1 MSSNGNFLDIINELQ
16 SNKESQEKIAL
27 NETNDNFGLVEI
39 SYDEFKENLD
49 KLNHLKNSYQNGKI
63 IITKDCEIYNK
74 IKLYYS
80 QIIRYS
86 NITTETS
93 INIHCIWFW
102 IIYIDEKL
110 NKNIDIT
117 LETVPTNIF
126 IPSLGL
132 IKTIPRFMILISEK
146 EQIKII
152 NYIIKNGNIKFNKFI
167 NPIVIKSI
175 IEKWKFNKEQA
186 IFLYEWLL
194 KIINKIN

>member
-152 NYIIKNGNIKFNKFI
+152 NYIIKNDNIKFNKFI